1 MTVNICSVNIQSIQ
15 KARTVNGNIP
25 SVAVMKAYSFSE
37 LQTRVSFPSRHS
49 SLFRLKV
56 PFYSRASQH
65 FQSCSVVEF
74 EKVNR
79 VNPNWSFLQ
88 MHMSFSESVMLKR
101 TKLHQ
106 ISQIRIQIWI
116 WGSKADDAENF
127 PSVFCVF
134 DLCLTGDGACLA
146 AITILLI
153 IDFNFMCCVEDQQHA
168 HLVKVCVLYASIIQ
182 TFTLVD

>member
-15 KARTVNGNIP
+15 KERTVYG
-25 SVAVMKAYSFSE
+25 KE
-37 LQTRVSFPSRHS
+37 LQTRVPFSSPDS

-56 PFYSRASQH
+56 QFYSRASQY

-74 EKVNR
+74 EKFSR
-79 VNPNWSFLQ
+79 VNPKWSFLQ

-153 IDFNFMCCVEDQQHA
+153 IDFNFRCCVEDQQFA